1 MEDPTAEL
9 KMAKGSRLP
18 QNNSDKCAMFSP
30 KFSSDVFFPTL
41 MKVTAVLR
49 AEHTERKV
57 KHAAFLLKR
66 AFPSSTKYGS
76 RHK

>member
-9 KMAKGSRLP
+9 KMAKGSQLP

-49 AEHTERKV
+49 AGTHRKEGQ
-57 KHAAFLLKR
+57 ACCLPAEEGISLL
-66 AFPSSTKYGS
+66 Y
-76 RHK
+76 